1 MHLGAKIKDI
11 NIKKLYNEKCLEDK
25 IMENFKTIKKFIL
38 GFDIFV
44 IPLLIY
50 QSIVGSFPIAEWIVI
65 VLANIILFIFNK
77 KYKND
82 YYE

>member
-1 MHLGAKIKDI
+1 
-11 NIKKLYNEKCLEDK
+11 
-25 IMENFKTIKKFIL
+25 MENFKSIKKFIL
-38 GFDIFV
+38 GFDIVV

-50 QSIVGSFPIAEWIVI
+50 LSIVGSFPIAEWIVI

>member
-1 MHLGAKIKDI
+1 
-11 NIKKLYNEKCLEDK
+11 
-25 IMENFKTIKKFIL
+25 MENFKTIKKFIL
-38 GFDIFV
+38 GFDIVV

-82 YYE
+82 Y

>member
-1 MHLGAKIKDI
+1 
-11 NIKKLYNEKCLEDK
+11 
-25 IMENFKTIKKFIL
+25 MENFKTIKKFIL

-65 VLANIILFIFNK
+65 VLANIILFIFDK